1 MLTGVLFFH
10 KTFASIQ
17 DVTKTHKY
25 YVLNTRELKYMN
37 KISVFKSHGCCR
49 FTKSAIEKK
58 QAFDFQQKKYKTKV

>member
-37 KISVFKSHGCCR
+37 KISVFESHGCCR
-49 FTKSAIEKK
+49 FTKSAIEKSK
-58 QAFDFQQKKYKTKV
+58 LLIFNKKIQN